1 MNSTFMLIGIVMVC
15 VGVTLYIN
23 LNLLNKLKEKLDAE
37 KKRLILEISSISMPE
52 DDQHEEDEKIPS
64 FTPLS
69 MLEELRN

>member
-1 MNSTFMLIGIVMVC
+1 MNSTFILIGIVMVC

-37 KKRLILEISSISMPE
+37 KKRLISEISSIPTMNE
-52 DDQHEEDEKIPS
+52 DEVQDEKIPS

-69 MLEELRN
+69 MLEELRT

>member
-37 KKRLILEISSISMPE
+37 KKRLILEISSIAMPE